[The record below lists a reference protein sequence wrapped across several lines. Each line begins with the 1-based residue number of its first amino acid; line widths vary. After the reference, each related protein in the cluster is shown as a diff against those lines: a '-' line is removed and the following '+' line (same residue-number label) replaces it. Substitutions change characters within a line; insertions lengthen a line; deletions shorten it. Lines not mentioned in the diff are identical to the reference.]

1 MLNPDYR
8 DMLLQL
14 NEEKAEYLIVGAY
27 ALAAHGL
34 PRATGDIDLWVRPVA
49 ENAEKVWRAIIKFGA
64 PLINLTKEDL
74 ATPGIIFQIGVIPRR
89 IDIITSID
97 GVIFDEAW
105 AERKQLEI
113 EGLTVS
119 VIGRNHLLINKQS
132 TGRKKDLADVLWLT
146 SSDDDT

>member
-1 MLNPDYR
+1 
-8 DMLLQL
+8 MLLQL

-34 PRATGDIDLWVRPVA
+34 PRATGDIDLWVRPIA
-49 ENAEKVWRAIIKFGA
+49 ENAEKVWKAIIKFGA

-97 GVIFDEAW
+97 GVTFDEAW

-146 SSDDDT
+146 SSDDDS

>member
-34 PRATGDIDLWVRPVA
+34 PRATGDIDLWIRPVA
-49 ENAEKVWRAIIKFGA
+49 ENAEKVWKAIIKFGA

-97 GVIFDEAW
+97 GVTFDEAW
-105 AERKQLEI
+105 TERKQLEI

-146 SSDDDT
+146 SSDDNT

>member
-1 MLNPDYR
+1 
-8 DMLLQL
+8 MLLQL

-49 ENAEKVWRAIIKFGA
+49 ENAEKVWKAIIKFGA

-97 GVIFDEAW
+97 GVTFDEAW
-105 AERKQLEI
+105 TERKQLEI
-113 EGLTVS
+113 EGLIVS